1 MDKNI
6 YSLIF
11 DDIYEIRFHG
21 RGGQGAKTAAATLA
35 EAAMEKGKFVQS
47 FPEFGAERRGAPV
60 KAYTRISDK
69 PITVHSPVT
78 RPNLVVVIDPNLI
91 QPDVIEG
98 LKENGKILVNSTKSI
113 KEIKKELGF
122 KWELYVLDATKISL
136 EEIGKNIP
144 NTPTLGAIIKIT
156 NLVSLD
162 EIKEKVKAIFQSKL
176 SQQIID
182 KNMLAIDRGYN
193 ELKWARKDGK
203 NCLKED

>member
-11 DDIYEIRFHG
+11 DSIYEIRFHG

-35 EAAMEKGKFVQS
+35 EAAMEKGKFIQS

-60 KAYTRISDK
+60 KAYTRISDN
-69 PITVHSPVT
+69 PMTIHCPVI

-91 QPDVIEG
+91 QPSVLEG
-98 LKENGKILVNSTKSI
+98 LKENGKIIVNSTKTAE
-113 KEIKKELGF
+113 EIKKELGF
-122 KWELYVLDATKISL
+122 KGELHVLDATKISL

-144 NTPTLGAIIKIT
+144 NTPILGAIIKLT

-162 EIKEKVKAIFQSKL
+162 EIKEQIRAIFKTKL

-182 KNMLAIDRGYN
+182 KNMSAIDRGYK
-193 ELKWARKDGK
+193 ELK
-203 NCLKED
+203 